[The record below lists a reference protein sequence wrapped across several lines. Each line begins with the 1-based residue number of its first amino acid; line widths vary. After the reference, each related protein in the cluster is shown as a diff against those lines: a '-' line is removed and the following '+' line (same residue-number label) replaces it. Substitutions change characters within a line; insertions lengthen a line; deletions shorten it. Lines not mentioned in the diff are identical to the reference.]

1 MYYTLP
7 YTIPNF
13 ICDNHDTLTAW
24 GCARLLQQAADNHT
38 KLFGIGFQQLQQQHK
53 AWVLCRT
60 YYDVRRLPVD
70 YEEVTIRTWSR
81 GTDGLYAWRDFEMT
95 DKDGTVIVAST
106 TSWVIIDTDARHVVR
121 LGAIVEG
128 FEHHPVKATDLDSL
142 GRIRF
147 PKGEEGDLVVAHQQ
161 VRQSM
166 LDHTQHVNNAE
177 YIKWIFD
184 NLPQGVTA
192 QAPFVLD
199 VEYQQETRP
208 DEEVSIHRLRREDGS
223 LMFKISNNRA
233 TAVLATLRMAGAESS
248 IIKQ

>member
-1 MYYTLP
+1 MYYTLL

-38 KLFGIGFQQLQQQHK
+38 KLFGIGFQQLQEQHK

-60 YYDVRRLPVD
+60 YYDVRRLPMD
-70 YEEVTIRTWSR
+70 YEEVTVRTWSR

-95 DKDGTVIVAST
+95 DSQGTVIVAGA
-106 TSWVIIDTDARHVVR
+106 TSWVVIDTNARHVVR
-121 LGAIVEG
+121 LGEIVKG
-128 FEHHPVKATDLDSL
+128 FESHPDMATDRDKL

-147 PKGEEGDLVVAHQQ
+147 PKGEEGELVVEHQQ
-161 VRQSM
+161 VKYSM

-184 NLPQGVTA
+184 NLPEGTTQS
-192 QAPFVLD
+192 APFKLD
-199 VEYQQETRP
+199 VEYLQETRP
-208 DEEVSIHRLRREDGS
+208 DDEVSIHRLCQPDGT
-223 LMFKISNNRA
+223 LLFKISNPRT
-233 TAVLATLRMAGAESS
+233 TAVVATL
-248 IIKQ
+248 KF

>member
-38 KLFGIGFQQLQQQHK
+38 KLFGIGFQQLQEQHK

-60 YYDVRRLPVD
+60 YYDVRRLPMD
-70 YEEVTIRTWSR
+70 YEEVTVRTWSR

-95 DKDGTVIVAST
+95 DSQGTVIVAGA
-106 TSWVIIDTDARHVVR
+106 TSWVVIDTNARHVVR
-121 LGAIVEG
+121 LGEIVKG
-128 FEHHPVKATDLDSL
+128 FESHPDMATDRDKL

-147 PKGEEGDLVVAHQQ
+147 PKGEEGELVVEHQQ
-161 VRQSM
+161 VKYSM

-184 NLPQGVTA
+184 NLPEGTTQS
-192 QAPFVLD
+192 APFKLD
-199 VEYQQETRP
+199 VEYLQETRP
-208 DEEVSIHRLRREDGS
+208 DDEVSIHRLCQPDGT
-223 LMFKISNNRA
+223 LLFKISNPRT
-233 TAVLATLRMAGAESS
+233 TAVVATL
-248 IIKQ
+248 KF

>member
-38 KLFGIGFQQLQQQHK
+38 KLFGIGFQQLQEQHK

-60 YYDVRRLPVD
+60 YYDVRRLPMD
-70 YEEVTIRTWSR
+70 YEEVTVRTWSR

-95 DKDGTVIVAST
+95 DSQGTVIVAGA
-106 TSWVIIDTDARHVVR
+106 TSWVVIDTNARHVVR
-121 LGAIVEG
+121 LGEIVKG
-128 FEHHPVKATDLDSL
+128 FESHPDMATDRDKL

-147 PKGEEGDLVVAHQQ
+147 PKGEEGELVVEHQQ
-161 VRQSM
+161 VKYSM

-184 NLPQGVTA
+184 NLPEGTTQS
-192 QAPFVLD
+192 APFKLD
-199 VEYQQETRP
+199 VEYLQETRP
-208 DEEVSIHRLRREDGS
+208 DDEVSIHRLCQPDGT
-223 LMFKISNNRA
+223 LLFKISNPRT
-233 TAVLATLRMAGAESS
+233 TAVVATLNF
-248 IIKQ
+248 

>member
-38 KLFGIGFQQLQQQHK
+38 KLFGIGFQQLQEQHK

-60 YYDVRRLPVD
+60 YYDVRRLPMD
-70 YEEVTIRTWSR
+70 YEEVTVRTWSR

-95 DKDGTVIVAST
+95 DSQGTVIVAGA
-106 TSWVIIDTDARHVVR
+106 TSWVVIDTNARHVVR
-121 LGAIVEG
+121 LGEIVKG
-128 FEHHPVKATDLDSL
+128 FESHPDMATDCDKL

-147 PKGEEGDLVVAHQQ
+147 PKGEEGELVVEHQQ
-161 VRQSM
+161 VKYSM

-184 NLPQGVTA
+184 NLPEGTTQS
-192 QAPFVLD
+192 APFKLD
-199 VEYQQETRP
+199 VEYLQETRP
-208 DEEVSIHRLRREDGS
+208 DDEVSIHRLCQPDGT
-223 LMFKISNNRA
+223 LLFKISNPRT
-233 TAVLATLRMAGAESS
+233 TAVVATL
-248 IIKQ
+248 KF

>member
-81 GTDGLYAWRDFEMT
+81 GTDGLYVWRDFEMT
-95 DKDGTVIVAST
+95 DKDGAVIVAST

-161 VRQSM
+161 VRHSM

-233 TAVLATLRMAGAESS
+233 TAVLATLRMAGAEPS

>member
-38 KLFGIGFQQLQQQHK
+38 KLFGIGFQQLQEQHK

-60 YYDVRRLPVD
+60 YYDVRRLPMD
-70 YEEVTIRTWSR
+70 YEEVTVRTWSR

-95 DKDGTVIVAST
+95 DSQGTVIVAGA
-106 TSWVIIDTDARHVVR
+106 TSWVVIDTNARHVVR
-121 LGAIVEG
+121 LGEIVKG
-128 FEHHPVKATDLDSL
+128 FESHPDMATDRDKL

-147 PKGEEGDLVVAHQQ
+147 PKGEEGELVVEHQQ
-161 VRQSM
+161 VKYSM

-184 NLPQGVTA
+184 NLPEGTTQS
-192 QAPFVLD
+192 APYKLD
-199 VEYQQETRP
+199 VEYLQETRP
-208 DEEVSIHRLRREDGS
+208 DDEVSIHRLCQPDGT
-223 LMFKISNNRA
+223 LLFKISNPRT
-233 TAVLATLRMAGAESS
+233 TAVVATL
-248 IIKQ
+248 KF

>member
-38 KLFGIGFQQLQQQHK
+38 KLFGIGFQQLQEQHK

-60 YYDVRRLPVD
+60 YYDVRRLPMD
-70 YEEVTIRTWSR
+70 YEEVTVRTWSR

-95 DKDGTVIVAST
+95 DSQGTVIVAGA
-106 TSWVIIDTDARHVVR
+106 TSWVVIDTNARHVVR

-147 PKGEEGDLVVAHQQ
+147 PKGEEGELVVEHQQ
-161 VRQSM
+161 VKYSM

-184 NLPQGVTA
+184 NLPEGTTQS
-192 QAPFVLD
+192 APFKLD
-199 VEYQQETRP
+199 VEYLQETRP
-208 DEEVSIHRLRREDGS
+208 DDEVSIHRLCQPDGT
-223 LMFKISNNRA
+223 LLFKISNPRT
-233 TAVLATLRMAGAESS
+233 TAVVATL
-248 IIKQ
+248 KF

>member
-38 KLFGIGFQQLQQQHK
+38 KLFGIGFQQLQEQHK

-60 YYDVRRLPVD
+60 YYDVRRLPMD
-70 YEEVTIRTWSR
+70 YEEVTVRTWSR

-95 DKDGTVIVAST
+95 DSQGVVIVAGA
-106 TSWVIIDTDARHVVR
+106 TSWVVIDTNARHVVR
-121 LGAIVEG
+121 LGEIVKG
-128 FEHHPVKATDLDSL
+128 FESHPDMATDRDKL

-147 PKGEEGDLVVAHQQ
+147 PKGEEGELVVEHQQ
-161 VRQSM
+161 VKYSM

-184 NLPQGVTA
+184 NLPEGTTQS
-192 QAPFVLD
+192 APFKLD
-199 VEYQQETRP
+199 VEYLQETRP
-208 DEEVSIHRLRREDGS
+208 DDEVSIHRLCQPDGT
-223 LMFKISNNRA
+223 LLFKISNPRT
-233 TAVLATLRMAGAESS
+233 TAVVATL
-248 IIKQ
+248 KF

>member
-38 KLFGIGFQQLQQQHK
+38 KLFGIGFQQLQEQHK

-60 YYDVRRLPVD
+60 YYDVRRLPMD
-70 YEEVTIRTWSR
+70 YEEVTVRTWSR

-95 DKDGTVIVAST
+95 DSQGTVIVAGA
-106 TSWVIIDTDARHVVR
+106 TSWVVIDTNARHVVR
-121 LGAIVEG
+121 LGEIVKG
-128 FEHHPVKATDLDSL
+128 FESHPDMATDRDKL

-147 PKGEEGDLVVAHQQ
+147 PKGEEGELVVEHQQ
-161 VRQSM
+161 VKYSM

-184 NLPQGVTA
+184 NLPEGTTQS
-192 QAPFVLD
+192 APFKLD
-199 VEYQQETRP
+199 VEYLQETRP
-208 DEEVSIHRLRREDGS
+208 DDEVSIHRLCQPDGT
-223 LMFKISNNRA
+223 LLFKISNPR
-233 TAVLATLRMAGAESS
+233 TIAVVATL
-248 IIKQ
+248 KF

>member
-38 KLFGIGFQQLQQQHK
+38 KLFGIGFQQLQEQHK

-60 YYDVRRLPVD
+60 YYDVRRLPMD
-70 YEEVTIRTWSR
+70 YEEVTVRTWSR

-95 DKDGTVIVAST
+95 DSQGTVIVAGA
-106 TSWVIIDTDARHVVR
+106 TSWVVIDTNARHVVR
-121 LGAIVEG
+121 LGEIVKG
-128 FEHHPVKATDLDSL
+128 FESHPDMATDRDKL

-147 PKGEEGDLVVAHQQ
+147 PKREEGELVVEHQQ
-161 VRQSM
+161 VKYSM

-184 NLPQGVTA
+184 NLPEGTTQS
-192 QAPFVLD
+192 APFKLD
-199 VEYQQETRP
+199 VEYLQETRP
-208 DEEVSIHRLRREDGS
+208 DDEVSIHRLCQPDGT
-223 LMFKISNNRA
+223 LLFRISNPRT
-233 TAVLATLRMAGAESS
+233 TAVVATL
-248 IIKQ
+248 KF

>member
-95 DKDGTVIVAST
+95 DKDGAVIVAST

-128 FEHHPVKATDLDSL
+128 FEHHPVKATELDSL

-147 PKGEEGDLVVAHQQ
+147 PKGEEGDLVVAHRQ
-161 VRQSM
+161 VRHSM

-192 QAPFVLD
+192 HAPFVLD

-233 TAVLATLRMAGAESS
+233 TAVLATLRMAGAEPS

>member
-38 KLFGIGFQQLQQQHK
+38 KLFGIGFQQLQEQHK

-60 YYDVRRLPVD
+60 YYDVRRLPMD
-70 YEEVTIRTWSR
+70 YEEVTVRTWSR

-95 DKDGTVIVAST
+95 DSQGTVIVASA
-106 TSWVIIDTDARHVVR
+106 TSWVVIDTNARHVVR
-121 LGAIVEG
+121 LGEIVKG
-128 FEHHPVKATDLDSL
+128 FESHPDMATDRDKL

-147 PKGEEGDLVVAHQQ
+147 PKGEEGELVVEHQQ
-161 VRQSM
+161 VKYSM

-184 NLPQGVTA
+184 NLPEGTTQS
-192 QAPFVLD
+192 APFKLD
-199 VEYQQETRP
+199 VEYLQETRP
-208 DEEVSIHRLRREDGS
+208 DDEVSIHRLCQPDGT
-223 LMFKISNNRA
+223 LLFKISNPRT
-233 TAVLATLRMAGAESS
+233 TAVVATL
-248 IIKQ
+248 KF

>member
-1 MYYTLP
+1 M
-7 YTIPNF
+7 
-13 ICDNHDTLTAW
+13 
-24 GCARLLQQAADNHT
+24 
-38 KLFGIGFQQLQQQHK
+38 
-53 AWVLCRT
+53 
-60 YYDVRRLPVD
+60 D
-70 YEEVTIRTWSR
+70 YEEVTVRTWSR

-95 DKDGTVIVAST
+95 DSQGTVIVAGA
-106 TSWVIIDTDARHVVR
+106 TSWVVIDTNARHVVR
-121 LGAIVEG
+121 LGEIVKG
-128 FEHHPVKATDLDSL
+128 FESHPDMATDRDKL

-161 VRQSM
+161 VRHSM

-233 TAVLATLRMAGAESS
+233 TAVSATLRMAGAEPS

>member
-24 GCARLLQQAADNHT
+24 GCARLLQQAADDHT
-38 KLFGIGFQQLQQQHK
+38 KLFGIGFQQLQEQHK

-60 YYDVRRLPVD
+60 YYDVRRLPMD
-70 YEEVTIRTWSR
+70 YEEVTVRTWSR

-95 DKDGTVIVAST
+95 DSQGTVIVAGA
-106 TSWVIIDTDARHVVR
+106 TSWVVIDTNARHVVR
-121 LGAIVEG
+121 LGEIVKG
-128 FEHHPVKATDLDSL
+128 FESHPDMATDRDKL

-147 PKGEEGDLVVAHQQ
+147 PKGEEGELVVEHQQ
-161 VRQSM
+161 VKYSM

-184 NLPQGVTA
+184 NLPEGTTQS
-192 QAPFVLD
+192 APFKLD
-199 VEYQQETRP
+199 VEYLQETRP
-208 DEEVSIHRLRREDGS
+208 DDEVSIHRLCQPDGT
-223 LMFKISNNRA
+223 LLFKISNPRT
-233 TAVLATLRMAGAESS
+233 TAVVATL
-248 IIKQ
+248 KF

>member
-38 KLFGIGFQQLQQQHK
+38 KLFGIGFQQLQEQHK

-60 YYDVRRLPVD
+60 YYDVRRLPSD
-70 YEEVTIRTWSR
+70 YEEVTVRTWSR

-95 DKDGTVIVAST
+95 DSQGTVIVAGA
-106 TSWVIIDTDARHVVR
+106 TSWVVIDTEARHVVR
-121 LGAIVEG
+121 LGEIVKG
-128 FEHHPVKATDLDSL
+128 FESHPDMATDRNKL

-147 PKGEEGDLVVAHQQ
+147 PKGEEGELVVE
-161 VRQSM
+161 RQPVKYSM

-184 NLPQGVTA
+184 NLPEGMTPS
-192 QAPFVLD
+192 APFKLD

-208 DEEVSIHRLRREDGS
+208 DEEVSIHRLTLPDGT
-223 LMFKISNNRA
+223 LMFKISNSRT
-233 TAVLATLRMAGAESS
+233 TAVVATLN
-248 IIKQ
+248 K